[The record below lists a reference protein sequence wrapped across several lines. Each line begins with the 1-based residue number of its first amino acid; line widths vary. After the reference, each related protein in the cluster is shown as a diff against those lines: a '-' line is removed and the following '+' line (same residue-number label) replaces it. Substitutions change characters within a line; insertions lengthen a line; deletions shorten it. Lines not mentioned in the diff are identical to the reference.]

1 MTREAAMRNRILT
14 VGLGL
19 SLSVLL
25 RGPIQAEEPSPDPD
39 PGEACRA
46 FSFLWRLPRVLAPAP
61 RLSLP
66 MAAPLR
72 LARDSAR
79 SLGHP
84 PKHAGCADGPH
95 QRGRPRI
102 GLRLAAAR

>member
-1 MTREAAMRNRILT
+1 MRNRILT

-46 FSFLWRLPRVLAPAP
+46 FSFPWRLPCVWLATP
-61 RLSLP
+61 RDPWAIL
-66 MAAPLR
+66 
-72 LARDSAR
+72 
-79 SLGHP
+79 
-84 PKHAGCADGPH
+84 
-95 QRGRPRI
+95 Q
-102 GLRLAAAR
+102 